1 MRLHGGPA
9 AGGQEFPVSVS
20 CGSEVRTTRSPC
32 PRRPAAAGGIASEVQ
47 RSGPAVR
54 REGMT
59 GDAELVVRALRGD
72 ASAFEVL
79 VRRYTRAAHAVALA
93 VVKEPADA
101 EDVVQD
107 AFIRALERLE
117 DCREQSKFGS
127 WFLRIVRNRAHSV
140 RRYLGVRE
148 ATPLDSVSPVSRRP
162 DPERETDRSRLRSDL
177 LAALSTLTEVQ
188 RQVVL
193 LHDLEGWKHREIGEL
208 LELPE
213 GTVRAH
219 LFHARRTLRE
229 NEALRRSMED

>member
-1 MRLHGGPA
+1 
-9 AGGQEFPVSVS
+9 
-20 CGSEVRTTRSPC
+20 
-32 PRRPAAAGGIASEVQ
+32 
-47 RSGPAVR
+47 
-54 REGMT
+54 MT
-59 GDAELVVRALRGD
+59 GDAELVARTLRGD
-72 ASAFEVL
+72 GVAFEAL
-79 VRRYTRAAHAVALA
+79 VRQYARTAHAVALA

-117 DCREQSKFGS
+117 DCRDPDRFSS
-127 WFLRIVRNRAHSV
+127 WLLRIVRNRAHSV

-148 ATPLDSVSPVSRRP
+148 AAPLEAVSPSSRDP
-162 DPERETDRSRLRSDL
+162 GPERETERSQLRGDL
-177 LAALSTLTEVQ
+177 LTALAELTEVQ

-193 LHDLEGWKHREIGEL
+193 LHDLEGWKHREIGDL

-219 LFHARRTLRE
+219 LFHARRTLRD